1 MENTNIIDIN
11 NVEPVE
17 PEIQLRE
24 LKSTDMGT
32 ICKIITAIG
41 ARQFKDCFNV
51 DSVSNVRG
59 EDGKINVDEI
69 GMSIFFDVAGIVISN
84 IPKAEDE
91 IMRFVASV
99 AGMSMKEV
107 QNLSFAEYGELIVR
121 IVTKKEFQ
129 DFFSRVMKL
138 FVH

>member
-1 MENTNIIDIN
+1 MENTNITDAN

-17 PEIQLRE
+17 HEIQLRE
-24 LKSTDMGT
+24 LKSTDMGI

-41 ARQFKDCFNV
+41 ARQLKECFNV
-51 DSVSNVRG
+51 DSVRG

-69 GMSIFFDVAGIVISN
+69 GMSIFFDIAGIVVSN